1 MYVSIC
7 SEGQASL
14 QAIQDAKAMSP
25 LVQQCQK
32 ALNVS
37 SLANSG
43 TVSGSCTY
51 WGKNKRI
58 TNKLATDGSVQ
69 KFVGPEPS
77 LGVSMQNIKRK
88 IKS

>member
-1 MYVSIC
+1 MTPYALVNMGMIRPLYGDC
-7 SEGQASL
+7 G
-14 QAIQDAKAMSP
+14 IQEM
-25 LVQQCQK
+25 QQCQK

-37 SLANSG
+37 LLAHSG

-58 TNKLATDGSVQ
+58 TNKLATDGSVP
-69 KFVGPEPS
+69 KFVGPEPC